1 MINNKKKIVF
11 VESFFNVP
19 TFKIACALKKTGK
32 YETILILLS
41 KDDKKN
47 LKKAFDKIFI
57 FDLKFNPTPR
67 GLINF
72 FRKIKSKEGKKFLE
86 KMKKI
91 NPYVFQITGPELVTL
106 WFMYFLKKKVKIYY
120 AYDIWKFY
128 DKKFSLKKNSGI
140 MQFFHKFIE
149 RVHFKIADGIL
160 HKGPPGEL
168 NLLSYKVDALDLS
181 FIPYCLDEW
190 IFPPTKK
197 KRGKEIHLVY
207 AGGLW
212 ISWEGHISFL
222 KIIEIITSQKIHFHI
237 FSPYDLSMD
246 VYKKIEKSNKYFH
259 IYGKEDKQ
267 KILNKKLSKFDYGIL
282 FDFYDTSMINEL
294 WPKTSLGNKI
304 FSYIEAGLPVIIN
317 DQLEFTS
324 KIIKDNKIGFS
335 VNYENL
341 KNLRKIL
348 MKQNYKQLQK
358 NVQKTQEKFKLSKNI
373 EKLERFYEKV
383 ANMKG

>member
-57 FDLKFNPTPR
+57 FDLKFNLTPI

-72 FRKIKSKEGKKFLE
+72 FRKIKSQEGKKFLK

-91 NPYVFQITGPELVTL
+91 DPYVFQITGPELVTL

-140 MQFFHKFIE
+140 MQFFHKFTE

-168 NLLSYKVDALDLS
+168 NFLPYTINVPDLS

-190 IFPPTKK
+190 IFLPTKK

-207 AGGLW
+207 AGGSW

-222 KIIEIITSQKIHFHI
+222 KIIEVITSQKIHFHI
-237 FSPYDLSMD
+237 FSPYTVGID

-259 IYGKEDKQ
+259 FHKGKSPDK
-267 KILNKKLSKFDYGIL
+267 LNKKISKYDFGIVP
-282 FDFYDTSMINEL
+282 DFYDCSKINEL
-294 WPKTSLGNKI
+294 WPKTTLGNKI
-304 FSYIEAGLPVIIN
+304 FNYIEAGLPVIIN
-317 DQLEFTS
+317 DELEFVS
-324 KIIKDNKIGFS
+324 KIIKGNKIGFG

-341 KNLRKIL
+341 KNLKKII

-358 NVQKTQEKFKLSKNI
+358 NVKKTQEKFKLSKNI

-383 ANMKG
+383 ANIKG